1 MNIYLAIFLL
11 FDVFVMGVFASTAV
25 RHGLAHFRPHEH
37 DLEKSHLAA
46 QSGHLPPSLREKL
59 LAEAEANFRAVVT
72 SAAKDLQKDLDAT
85 AEDIKKQVGKLGD
98 EAENT
103 EMEHYKA
110 TVVQLQDKTK
120 DDLASI
126 DKELAAQKAE
136 LKTKF
141 AEDMATEKQRLLAQ
155 IDTKLGDAVGSF
167 LLETLQH
174 NVDLG
179 AQTAYLMDMLEQHKA
194 DFAREVADD
203 AKV

>member
-11 FDVFVMGVFASTAV
+11 FDVFVMGVFASTAL

-37 DLEKSHLAA
+37 DLEKSHAPA
-46 QSGHLPPSLREKL
+46 PNGHLPASLREKL
-59 LAEAEANFRAVVT
+59 LAEAEANFRAVVNN
-72 SAAKDLQKDLDAT
+72 AAKDLQKDLDAT

-136 LKTKF
+136 LKAKF
-141 AEDMATEKQRLLAQ
+141 AEDMAAEKQRLLAQ

-179 AQTAYLMDMLEQHKA
+179 AQTAYLMAMLEQHKA
-194 DFAREVADD
+194 DFAREVADE